1 MCYWALEGER
11 GGAYAS
17 RVFGT
22 HAGGTRG
29 IASGARGTH
38 FVILTSS
45 PSRTYMSHC
54 VVASIR
60 YAEEQAFPIEG
71 RVVRPHSTFPSPTCT
86 LNHRAR
92 EREEFKRLFIIH
104 SVSSVETR
112 SAPGRSTW
120 SIALWRRLYLNDKI
134 KVRIGTQDRPCLI

>member
-1 MCYWALEGER
+1 MESHLRFCFLRNGVCYWALEGER

-38 FVILTSS
+38 FVFLTSS
-45 PSRTYMSHC
+45 RVEGRTYMSHC

-92 EREEFKRLFIIH
+92 ERGIQETIYYSLREFRRNP
-104 SVSSVETR
+104 SR
-112 SAPGRSTW
+112 ARRSTW
-120 SIALWRRLYLNDKI
+120 SIALWGRLSQ
-134 KVRIGTQDRPCLI
+134 R